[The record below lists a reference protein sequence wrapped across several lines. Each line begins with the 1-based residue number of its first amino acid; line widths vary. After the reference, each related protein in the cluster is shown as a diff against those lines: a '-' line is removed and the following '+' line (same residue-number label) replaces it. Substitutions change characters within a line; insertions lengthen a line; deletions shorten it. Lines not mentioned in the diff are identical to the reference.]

1 MLSPP
6 AGCSPANLLPW
17 PADKRRRTSKIME
30 CAQLSAQNG
39 RARARCGLRAD
50 TDGVLNIPYGGS
62 GTPPGNSV
70 ELKMP
75 VVIFSGGSNRPRH
88 VSHNPRRPPIC
99 ACTPPDKRRRAMDLV
114 AVKASVQIVLRFAK
128 LEPRGPRLCVGVA
141 QERDFPFQHALC
153 VTMRDCARNV
163 VNKAVGAPWRLPN
176 VP

>member
-6 AGCSPANLLPW
+6 AGCSPANLLSW

-50 TDGVLNIPYGGS
+50 TDGVLNIPYGGR
-62 GTPPGNSV
+62 
-70 ELKMP
+70 ELGR
-75 VVIFSGGSNRPRH
+75 IENAGGYFSGGSNRPRH
-88 VSHNPRRPPIC
+88 VSHNPRRPPVR